1 MQVHNLA
8 LCNVNLIRLVRDH
21 LSSLLRSLWMA
32 SLPSNVQTTPLSLE
46 SSANLLRVHSSPP
59 SMSLI
64 KMSKSTGPKTDPWGT
79 PHVTSL
85 YLAIES
91 LIATLFLW
99 PFKQFLTHHVVHPSD
114 LHLSNLKIGM

>member
-46 SSANLLRVHSSPP
+46 SSANLLRVHSSPSP
-59 SMSLI
+59 MSLM
-64 KMSKSTGPKTDPWGT
+64 KMVKSTGPRTDPWGT
-79 PHVTSL
+79 T
-85 YLAIES
+85 
-91 LIATLFLW
+91 LIT
-99 PFKQFLTHHVVHPSD
+99 V
-114 LHLSNLKIGM
+114 LHLEVRMQWRTMSKALHKSR